1 MLTVK
6 PFKAIRPKPE
16 LAERV
21 SSLPYD
27 VMSTQEAREM
37 AKGNDVSFLH
47 IIRSEIDLSPEIDV
61 HAEAVYEKA
70 AENLNAF
77 IENGILVQDEI
88 PHYYIYRQVMDG
100 RAQTG
105 ICAVASTEDY
115 KNDLIKKHEFTLPQ
129 KEEDRINNF
138 LYCQAHTEPVFL
150 INKKNEVIRSVID
163 TVTSTSKPVYS
174 FISDD
179 GISHELWVVEDRS
192 DTDKIEEAFKQMD
205 AIYIADGHHRTAS
218 SYKVGEKM
226 RAENPDAP
234 DDAEFNFIMAV
245 IFSEDELH
253 IMDYNRLLKDIGD
266 YSKEGF
272 IDAIRKDFT
281 VEEIAD
287 QKIKTDT
294 KHKFSMCMDGKWYFI
309 TAKEGTFDAEDPVL
323 SLDASIL
330 QNNLFDKLLGI
341 KDPRTT
347 DRLAFVGGIRGYKE
361 LQKRVDNNEAVA
373 AFGLYP
379 VRIQDLLSVADS
391 GMVMPPKSTWFE
403 PKLRSGLF
411 IHKF

>member
-6 PFKAIRPKPE
+6 PFKAIRPKPQ
-16 LAERV
+16 LAEKV

-37 AKGNDVSFLH
+37 AEGNDVSFLH
-47 IIRSEIDLSPEIDV
+47 IIRSEIDLSPDIDV

-70 AENLNAF
+70 AENLDAF
-77 IENGILVQDEI
+77 IEKGILFQDET
-88 PHYYIYRQVMDG
+88 PHYYIYRQVMNG

-115 KNDLIKKHEFTLPQ
+115 KNGLIKKHEFTLPQ

-150 INKKNEVIRSVID
+150 INKKNEVIRSIID
-163 TVTSTSKPVYS
+163 TVTSTIKPVYS

-179 GISHELWVVEDRS
+179 GISHELWVVEDQS

-272 IDAIRKDFT
+272 IEAIRKDFT
-281 VEEIAD
+281 VEEITD
-287 QKIKTDT
+287 QNIKTDT
-294 KHKFSMCMDGKWYFI
+294 KHTFSMYMDGKWYLL
-309 TAKEGTFDAEDPVL
+309 TAKEGTFDADDPVL

-361 LQKRVDNNEAVA
+361 LEKRVDNNEAVA